1 MQRRVP
7 QGEQEF
13 EQLVHALPTDWEDM
27 MRELGAFTYAG
38 KIQSHEGLLRALLLY
53 GGPDQSLREVAGV
66 LTLHAPSASR
76 IKRSGNVYIDV
87 RRFSKRCSPGCSPWM
102 HLP

>member
-38 KIQSHEGLLRALLLY
+38 KIQHR
-53 GGPDQSLREVAGV
+53 
-66 LTLHAPSASR
+66 
-76 IKRSGNVYIDV
+76 
-87 RRFSKRCSPGCSPWM
+87 PGA
-102 HLP
+102 